1 MRFFDVTRN
10 FRGVGVGAGAG
21 AGLDEAWWNNLVKIL
36 SASTAFAASVGW
48 NASQNTY
55 SVLLLHSFEFGKHNP
70 PTLVSTLQHDVF
82 DILKPI
88 NTKKKQKKL
97 YPKLVIGHWK
107 EERSIMIYVG
117 IYVFFSIFNQK
128 FLKKKI
134 T

>member
-1 MRFFDVTRN
+1 MLFQLRFFDVTRN

-88 NTKKKQKKL
+88 NTKKKT
-97 YPKLVIGHWK
+97 
-107 EERSIMIYVG
+107 
-117 IYVFFSIFNQK
+117 
-128 FLKKKI
+128 KKI
-134 T
+134 VSKIGYWSLKRGKINNDLCRNICIFFHL